1 MFQQQV
7 LKQALSG
14 TFGDLVIIGVQLW
27 DFELKGCN

>member
-14 TFGDLVIIGVQLW
+14 TFGDLVIIGVQL
-27 DFELKGCN
+27 